1 MDCFGIFAKYWEP
14 GKVKTRLAATLGNEP
29 ASQIYRLF
37 VSTLVSRF
45 RHCADIRELC
55 FTPQEQADA
64 FALLAGAAWT
74 IKAQSR
80 GDLGSRMASFFEDSF
95 RAGADRVVLIG
106 SDSPTLPVEYVESAF
121 RLLRESDVVLGPT
134 EDGGYYLVGA
144 SRNAVG
150 IFQNIEWST
159 SRVWEQT
166 VARLHELQLSYQ
178 SLPQW
183 YDVDELADLV
193 RLRDELRE
201 LSSDNVALNALA
213 AAIDGT
219 V

>member
-1 MDCFGIFAKYWEP
+1 M
-14 GKVKTRLAATLGNEP
+14 
-29 ASQIYRLF
+29 
-37 VSTLVSRF
+37 
-45 RHCADIRELC
+45 
-55 FTPQEQADA
+55 
-64 FALLAGAAWT
+64 
-74 IKAQSR
+74 
-80 GDLGSRMASFFEDSF
+80 
-95 RAGADRVVLIG
+95 LIG